1 MKENVMKRSSKPTRV
16 LILGR
21 ASAVTRAVAT
31 GLSDEFGNYPMQ
43 WPI

>member
-1 MKENVMKRSSKPTRV
+1 MKEDVMKKTSNTRRV
-16 LILGR
+16 VVPGR

>member
-1 MKENVMKRSSKPTRV
+1 MKKTSKPSRV
-16 LILGR
+16 VIPGR

-31 GLSDEFGNYPMQ
+31 GLSEEFGNYPMQ